1 MPQGR
6 HLPRPSLGPIA
17 SAPKWTTGFCT
28 SRKTFRSGKTFLQ
41 ACQRVINLNKIAY
54 TANLSGKYLNDFCF
68 SGVTYYNDLFVICC
82 LLKKKLLKVDA
93 LNKRYSESEFQILE
107 NLRGNLTK
115 DYPG

>member
-17 SAPKWTTGFCT
+17 SALKWTTGFCT

-54 TANLSGKYLNDFCF
+54 TANLSEKYLNDFCF
-68 SGVTYYNDLFVICC
+68 SGVTYYNDLFINCC
-82 LLKKKLLKVDA
+82 LLKKKVIK
-93 LNKRYSESEFQILE
+93 S
-107 NLRGNLTK
+107 
-115 DYPG
+115 